1 MDKGRVILALGSM
14 ALVCAAVAMMAST
27 DWPAAGNTHVPAA
40 APALNAP
47 TPSAPPAGVSATP
60 ATANPVVLP
69 PTPHSAIPVPQT
81 APAPPVEAAA
91 TPPDAAPQ
99 SGAEIWECT
108 TNGQKT
114 FSDKPCGDKPVRRE
128 LSALNVM
135 NPTPIL
141 PVAHSYEEHYY
152 GPEPGYPEYSDPS
165 MQEPVES
172 SYPVVVGYPVL
183 GYGYAHR
190 RRPDHVH
197 RPRPQPHGPTAR
209 KIQ

>member
-14 ALVCAAVAMMAST
+14 ALVCAAVAMMVST
-27 DWPAAGNTHVPAA
+27 DRPAAGNTHVPAA
-40 APALNAP
+40 APALNLP
-47 TPSAPPAGVSATP
+47 TPSAPPAGAPLAGAPPAATP
-60 ATANPVVLP
+60 TPAN
-69 PTPHSAIPVPQT
+69 PVPQT
-81 APAPPVEAAA
+81 TPAPTVEAAA
-91 TPPDAAPQ
+91 MTSDAAPQ

-141 PVAHSYEEHYY
+141 PVVHSYEEHYY
-152 GPEPGYPEYSDPS
+152 GPEPGYPEYSDPG
-165 MQEPVES
+165 MQEPAES